1 MRPHNAFTI
10 VLAAAGAGAVLGIA
24 GIVSL
29 PAVLAGIPWGI
40 LIIFVSLDIF
50 TKLIVRTGIMELLAA
65 RLLRF
70 SRGRRVR
77 VLWTFGLLLFV
88 ISSVLNNLTAVI
100 VILPVAFLLLR
111 AMKLDQVYVAGLFA
125 LILAA
130 SNLGGAATPIG
141 DFPAI
146 LIMDSGITTFNSY
159 LISAW
164 PLFAVTMVVLV
175 LFHIL
180 SYRVRTKWRRGA
192 GGGVRREAEVIRL
205 MEQYGQQEQDW
216 PLFTCLAVFF
226 ALMFAAWMFFPASV
240 MPPSMPAITGLAAGV
255 VVTYYLRGVTPYG
268 AYNLTPVF
276 AIGAFLY
283 VASMAA
289 ETGLLEQVA
298 LGLQHWAAAPQV
310 LLLALMVLTAV
321 LTGIFSA
328 GPTAAAMLPV
338 VQSLVAPGSTL
349 AGCHD
354 QVAVAF
360 AASICAGSSLF
371 VWSATAGFVLMD
383 KFKSSNLRG
392 RDDVPLHW
400 GVGPYLYYGLA
411 HFTIQLTLGIVW
423 ALIFVPFD

>member
-1 MRPHNAFTI
+1 MRPHNTFTL
-10 VLAAAGAGAVLGIA
+10 VLVASGVGAILGLT
-24 GIVSL
+24 GVVSL
-29 PAVLAGIPWGI
+29 PAALSGIPWGI

-50 TKLIVRTGIMELLAA
+50 TKLIVRTGIMELLAV
-65 RLLRF
+65 RLLKL
-70 SRGRRVR
+70 SRGRRLP

-100 VILPVAFLLLR
+100 VILPVVFLLMR
-111 AMKLDQVYVAGLFA
+111 AMKLDHTYVAGLFA
-125 LILAA
+125 LMLAA

-146 LIMDSGITTFNSY
+146 LIMGSQITTFNSY
-159 LISAW
+159 LVNAW
-164 PLFAVTMVVLV
+164 PLFTVTMIALIV
-175 LFHIL
+175 FHIL
-180 SYRVRTKWRRGA
+180 SYRIRTRWRRGA
-192 GGGVRREAEVIRL
+192 GGGVRRKREVIRL

-216 PLFTCLAVFF
+216 PLFACLAVIFG
-226 ALMFAAWMFFPASV
+226 LMFVAWMVFPAWA

-255 VVTYYLRGVTPYG
+255 VVTYYLRGVTVYG

-283 VASMAA
+283 IASLAA
-289 ETGLLEQVA
+289 ESGLLEQITV
-298 LGLQHWAAAPQV
+298 GLQRWAASPEI
-310 LLLALMVLTAV
+310 LLLALMTLTAV

-338 VQSLVAPGSTL
+338 VQSVTAPGSAL

-383 KFKSSNLRG
+383 KFKSAGLLG
-392 RDDVPLHW
+392 PDGEPLVW
-400 GVGPYLYYGLA
+400 GMGQYFKYGLA
-411 HFTIQLTLGIVW
+411 HFVIQLTLGIIW
-423 ALIFVPFD
+423 ALVFVPFG

>member
-1 MRPHNAFTI
+1 MRPHNTFTL
-10 VLAAAGAGAVLGIA
+10 VLAASAIGAILGLAGV
-24 GIVSL
+24 VSL

-50 TKLIVRTGIMELLAA
+50 TKLIVRTGIMELLAV
-65 RLLRF
+65 RLLKL
-70 SRGRRVR
+70 SRGRRVP
-77 VLWTFGLLLFV
+77 VIWMFALLLFV

-100 VILPVAFLLLR
+100 VILPVVFLLMR
-111 AMKLDQVYVAGLFA
+111 AMKLDQFYVAGLFA

-146 LIMDSGITTFNSY
+146 LIMGSRITTFNSY
-159 LISAW
+159 LVNAW
-164 PLFAVTMVVLV
+164 PLFTCTMFVLI
-175 LFHIL
+175 LFHTL
-180 SYRVRTKWRRGA
+180 NYRIRTRWRRGA
-192 GGGVRREAEVIRL
+192 GGGERREREVIRL

-216 PLFTCLAVFF
+216 PLFASLAVIF
-226 ALMFAAWMFFPASV
+226 ALMFVAWMVFPASV
-240 MPPSMPAITGLAAGV
+240 MPSSMPAITGLAAGV

-276 AIGAFLY
+276 AIGAFLF

-289 ETGLLEQVA
+289 ESGLLERVA
-298 LGLQHWAAAPQV
+298 GGLQHWATEPEI
-310 LLLALMVLTAV
+310 LLLAVMTLTAV

-338 VQSLVAPGSTL
+338 IQSITAPGSAL
-349 AGCHD
+349 AGCQD

-371 VWSATAGFVLMD
+371 IWSATAGFVLMD
-383 KFKSSNLRG
+383 KFKSGNLLDSEG
-392 RDDVPLHW
+392 APLVW
-400 GVGPYLYYGLA
+400 GVGQYLKYGLA
-411 HFTIQLTLGIVW
+411 HFVIQLALGIAW